1 MGVTR
6 PIAPSSSRD
15 YSPGSELCCELTNSG
30 HEGKSNR
37 KVLRVAALDSQPELK
52 ATVLVVEDDEAIRK
66 GVCDRLIAEGLEAIP
81 AADGHAALAA
91 VTRLAPDLVVLDLGL
106 PSLSGFEVLR
116 RLQATGG
123 PPVILL
129 SGLGSESDRVLGL
142 EMGADDYVTKP
153 FSSRELAVRARNLLR
168 RTMFRENPAEV
179 GDHYNCSIDGVQLD
193 VDFPRRCVMLDG
205 GEIALTPREFD
216 LLACFVRHPRQVL
229 SKPQLLELVW
239 EAQEG
244 WVGEATVTEH
254 VRRLRLKLQT
264 ERSKANCIDT
274 LWGVGYRF
282 EPDPS

>member
-1 MGVTR
+1 MLSVAAVDTN
-6 PIAPSSSRD
+6 
-15 YSPGSELCCELTNSG
+15 SEL
-30 HEGKSNR
+30 KS
-37 KVLRVAALDSQPELK
+37 
-52 ATVLVVEDDEAIRK
+52 TVLVVEDDDAIRK
-66 GVCDRLIAEGLEAIP
+66 SICDRLLAEGLDVIP
-81 AADGHAALAA
+81 AADGHAALEAA
-91 VTRLAPDLVVLDLGL
+91 ARLNPDLVVLDLGL

-116 RLQATGG
+116 RLKASDG

-153 FSSRELAVRARNLLR
+153 FSSREIAVRARNLLG
-168 RTMFRENPAEV
+168 RTAPRDPTVDSTNRYSCTV
-179 GDHYNCSIDGVQLD
+179 SGVDLE

-205 GEIALTPREFD
+205 GEIAFTPREFD

-229 SKPQLLELVW
+229 TKLQLLELVW

-254 VRRLRLKLQT
+254 VRRIRLKLQT
-264 ERSKANCIDT
+264 ERRKVNCIDT

-282 EPDPS
+282 GPDP